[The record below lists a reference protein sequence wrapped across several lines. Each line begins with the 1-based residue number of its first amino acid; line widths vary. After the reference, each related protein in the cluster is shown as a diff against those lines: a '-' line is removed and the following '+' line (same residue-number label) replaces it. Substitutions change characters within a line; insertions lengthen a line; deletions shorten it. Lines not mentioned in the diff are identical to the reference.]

1 MSKFNKKTFKETFI
15 NTDKAIISA
24 LSIIILSSGI
34 TYLDTKLINKNVLT
48 NKTDKNNNQNSSV
61 NYSSKKEITEDT
73 TINEGTFESTSQDEN
88 AISVNGGVTATLSN
102 ISVIKTGDSDGG
114 DNTSFYGTNSAI
126 IAKSGA
132 NLTLKNISVKTN
144 ATGANGVFSYGGSA
158 TTNNSSSDGTTIT
171 ISDSSI
177 TTLKDNSGGIMT
189 TGGGNMNAYNL
200 TINTSGTSS
209 AAIRTDRG
217 GGNVT
222 VEGGTYT
229 TNGQGSPAIY
239 STANIKVSNAKLI
252 SNASE
257 GIVIEGKNSVTIEDT
272 ELTDSNIKLNGKST
286 TYKNVFLYQSMSGDA
301 ANGNSE
307 FTAKNSKIITNKGDS
322 FYVTNITAIINLTN
336 NTIVNNDTEGNF
348 LRIKSDSW
356 GNSGSNGGDVTLNLS
371 SQKVSGNIVVDSIS
385 TLDITMNNSYFEGI
399 INKENSAKKINLKID
414 ENSTIK
420 LTGDSYVTSFTNDD
434 STNSNIDFNG
444 YKLYVNGTAIN

>member
-1 MSKFNKKTFKETFI
+1 M
-15 NTDKAIISA
+15 
-24 LSIIILSSGI
+24 
-34 TYLDTKLINKNVLT
+34 DTKLINKNVST

-61 NYSSKKEITEDT
+61 NYSSKKEITEDI

-88 AISVNGGVTATLSN
+88 TISVNGGVTVTLSN
-102 ISVIKTGDSDGG
+102 ISVTKTGDSDGG

-126 IAKSGA
+126 ITKSGA
-132 NLTLKNISVKTN
+132 NLTLENISVKTN
-144 ATGANGVFSYGGSA
+144 AAGANGVFSYGGSA

-217 GGNVT
+217 GGTVT

-229 TNGQGSPAIY
+229 TNGQGSSAIY

-252 SNASE
+252 SNASA
-257 GIVIEGKNSVTIEDT
+257 GIVIEKKNSVTIEDT
-272 ELTDSNIKLNGKST
+272 ELTDSNTKLNGKST
-286 TYKNVFLYQSMSGDA
+286 TYKNVFLYQSMSDDA

-322 FYVTNITAIINLTN
+322 FYVTNTTAIINLTN

-348 LRIKSDSW
+348 LRIKSDFW
-356 GNSGSNGGDVTLNLS
+356 ENSGSNDGEVTLNLS

-385 TLDITMNNSYFEGI
+385 TLDITMNNSYFRRI
-399 INKENSAKKINLKID
+399 INKENNAKKINLKID
-414 ENSTIK
+414 KNSTIK
-420 LTGDSYVTSFTNDD
+420 LIGDSYVTSFTNDD
-434 STNSNIDFNG
+434 STNSNIDFNE

>member
-1 MSKFNKKTFKETFI
+1 M
-15 NTDKAIISA
+15 
-24 LSIIILSSGI
+24 
-34 TYLDTKLINKNVLT
+34 
-48 NKTDKNNNQNSSV
+48 
-61 NYSSKKEITEDT
+61 
-73 TINEGTFESTSQDEN
+73 
-88 AISVNGGVTATLSN
+88 
-102 ISVIKTGDSDGG
+102 
-114 DNTSFYGTNSAI
+114 
-126 IAKSGA
+126 
-132 NLTLKNISVKTN
+132 KNISVKTN
-144 ATGANGVFSYGGSA
+144 ATGANGVFSYGGST

-272 ELTDSNIKLNGKST
+272 ELTDSNTKLNGKST

-322 FYVTNITAIINLTN
+322 FYVTNTTAIINLIN

-444 YKLYVNGTAIN
+444 YKLYVNGTSIN

>member
-1 MSKFNKKTFKETFI
+1 M
-15 NTDKAIISA
+15 
-24 LSIIILSSGI
+24 
-34 TYLDTKLINKNVLT
+34 DTKLINKNVST

-88 AISVNGGVTATLSN
+88 AISVNGGVTVTLSN
-102 ISVIKTGDSDGG
+102 ISVTKTGDSDGG
-114 DNTSFYGTNSAI
+114 DNTSFYGINSAI
-126 IAKSGA
+126 ITKSGA

-144 ATGANGVFSYGGSA
+144 ATGANGVFSYGGST

-257 GIVIEGKNSVTIEDT
+257 GIVIEEKNSVTIEDT
-272 ELTDSNIKLNGKST
+272 ELTDSNTKLNGKST

-322 FYVTNITAIINLTN
+322 FYVTNTTAIINLIN

-444 YKLYVNGTAIN
+444 YKLYVNGTSIN

>member
-1 MSKFNKKTFKETFI
+1 
-15 NTDKAIISA
+15 
-24 LSIIILSSGI
+24 
-34 TYLDTKLINKNVLT
+34 
-48 NKTDKNNNQNSSV
+48 
-61 NYSSKKEITEDT
+61 
-73 TINEGTFESTSQDEN
+73 
-88 AISVNGGVTATLSN
+88 
-102 ISVIKTGDSDGG
+102 
-114 DNTSFYGTNSAI
+114 
-126 IAKSGA
+126 
-132 NLTLKNISVKTN
+132 
-144 ATGANGVFSYGGSA
+144 
-158 TTNNSSSDGTTIT
+158 
-171 ISDSSI
+171 
-177 TTLKDNSGGIMT
+177 MT
-189 TGGGNMNAYNL
+189 TGGRNMNAYNL

-217 GGNVT
+217 RGTVT
-222 VEGGTYT
+222 VKGGTYT
-229 TNGQGSPAIY
+229 TNGQGSLAIY

-272 ELTDSNIKLNGKST
+272 ELTDSNTRLNGKST

-322 FYVTNITAIINLTN
+322 FYVTNTTAIINLIN

-420 LTGDSYVTSFTNDD
+420 LTGDSYITSFTNDD